1 MLTRRQGLSLLG
13 GGAVCALTVAGDLF
27 AAQQEPI
34 EGSPFAHRT
43 VVERARELAGGA
55 YAEAAGTLPE
65 TLARLTYDQYRDI
78 RFRPSQALL
87 ADGPAGYRLQLF
99 HPGFLFSNP
108 VQINVVRDARASRV
122 AFSRSAF
129 DYGANRFDDDLPAD
143 LGFAGLR
150 VHYPLNEAKVLDELI
165 VFQGASYFRFLS
177 PGQNYGLSARGL
189 AIDTGLHSGE
199 EFPMFREFWVEAP
212 ESDGAPLVIHALL
225 DSPSTS
231 GAYLFTV
238 TPDETTTV
246 DVEVTLFPRQAIRK
260 LGIAPLTSMYLHG
273 EDRLRTFD
281 DFRPEVHDSDGLL
294 MATGAGEW
302 IWRPLVNP
310 FALATNAFSDQDP
323 KGFGLFQRDRDF
335 TSYQDLEA
343 HYERRPSYWVA
354 AKGQWGSG
362 HVELFQIPSDSETND
377 NIVAFWVPSEAIAA
391 GAEYRFAYRLSA
403 VRSAASLHAGA
414 RVTATRIASPKIP
427 GTNDEPEPGAR
438 RFILDFEGGRI
449 GYFKDD
455 LANVVIDATAS
466 SGRVTPGHLVINAE
480 TGGLRAVF
488 DFVPDGKAP
497 ADLRAFLRHGDDA
510 LSETWS
516 LSWPVP
522 GS

>member
-1 MLTRRQGLSLLG
+1 MCAVIAPG
-13 GGAVCALTVAGDLF
+13 GVF
-27 AAQQEPI
+27 AAQQ
-34 EGSPFAHRT
+34 GNTDGLPFSHRT
-43 VVERARELAGGA
+43 VVDRARTLAAGA
-55 YAEAAGTLPE
+55 YEPAGAIPDV
-65 TLARLTYDQYRDI
+65 LARLTYDQYRDI
-78 RFRPSQALL
+78 RFRPALALL
-87 ADGPAGYRLQLF
+87 AGDPSGYRLQLF
-99 HPGFLFSNP
+99 HPGFLFKVP
-108 VQINVVRDARASRV
+108 VQVNIVRDGAASRV
-122 AFSRSAF
+122 AFSSAAF
-129 DYGANRFDDDLPAD
+129 DYGKNTVAADLPPD

-150 VHYPLNEAKVLDELI
+150 VHYPLNEAKILDELI

-177 PGQNYGLSARGL
+177 PGQIYGLSARGL
-189 AIDTGLHSGE
+189 AIDTGLDSGE

-212 ESDGAPLVIHALL
+212 GRAGAPMTIHALL
-225 DSPSTS
+225 DSPSTT
-231 GAYLFTV
+231 GAYRFTV
-238 TPDETTTV
+238 TPDHATAV
-246 DVEVTLFPRQAIRK
+246 DVDMTLFPRKAIRK

-273 EDRLRTFD
+273 EDRLRNFD

-310 FALATNAFSDQDP
+310 FGLATNAFSDRDP

-354 AKGQWGSG
+354 PKGQWGGG
-362 HVELFQIPSDSETND
+362 HVELFQIPSESETND
-377 NIVAFWVPSEAIAA
+377 NIVAFWVPIEAIKA
-391 GAEYRFAYRLSA
+391 GGEYSFSYRLLA
-403 VRSAASLHAGA
+403 VQSAADLHPGA
-414 RVTATRIASPKIP
+414 RVTATRIGSPKVP
-427 GTNDEPEPGAR
+427 GTDEEPEPGSR

-449 GYFKDD
+449 GYFRED
-455 LANVVIDATAS
+455 LDSVVIDASAS
-466 SGRVTPGHLVINAE
+466 AGKIKPGHLVLNSE

-488 DFVPDGKAP
+488 DFVPDGETP